1 MNRTIRK
8 STIFFVLGLV
18 VVGGLVGACSG
29 GGASSGVSAATTQT
43 SNVRA
48 TTTQTGNVSAA
59 ATTVNVTMTEM
70 SFSLDPMPTKA
81 GQITFVVTNHGKI
94 KHNFV
99 LEANGREYAT
109 QKIPPGGSE
118 TFTVDLGPG
127 TYNFVCTV
135 FGHNLAGM
143 QGSFTLA

>member
-1 MNRTIRK
+1 MKQTFTK
-8 STIFFVLGLV
+8 STVFFALGLV
-18 VVGGLVGACSG
+18 LLGGLVGACSG
-29 GGASSGVSAATTQT
+29 GGTSSDGSVKTTQTQT
-43 SNVRA
+43 SNASTV
-48 TTTQTGNVSAA
+48 AA
-59 ATTVNVTMTEM
+59 TVNVTTTEM
-70 SFSLDPMPTKA
+70 SFSFDPMPTKA
-81 GQITFVVTNHGKI
+81 GRITFVVTNHGKI